1 MANCGN
7 CSVELKFGNTP
18 ILGGVKLASGETICL
33 DCFRKLLKINKFANS
48 KKHTLEEL
56 KAKLLNA
63 TETINGIQEQL
74 QNIGITQSSILW
86 GRKEIAELPTIIP
99 EDEQIF
105 GLVQG
110 KYNGGQ
116 GILVATNKRLLFV
129 DKGLFYGLKVE
140 DFGLDKI
147 SSIQYETGIFYT
159 DIKII
164 ASGNIAKISNVENS
178 SGREFCEKVR
188 VKLSVPK
195 EMSAPITVVQQVD
208 IAD

>member
-74 QNIGITQSSILW
+74 QNIGITQSSIL
-86 GRKEIAELPTIIP
+86 
-99 EDEQIF
+99 
-105 GLVQG
+105 
-110 KYNGGQ
+110 
-116 GILVATNKRLLFV
+116 
-129 DKGLFYGLKVE
+129 
-140 DFGLDKI
+140 
-147 SSIQYETGIFYT
+147 
-159 DIKII
+159 
-164 ASGNIAKISNVENS
+164 
-178 SGREFCEKVR
+178 
-188 VKLSVPK
+188 
-195 EMSAPITVVQQVD
+195 
-208 IAD
+208 